1 MREEVKKE
9 NADILTEKDVATLV
23 YSFYEKVRQDELLAN
38 VFNPIKLELKRE
50 D

>member
-23 YSFYEKVRQDELLAN
+23 NSFHEKSGRMN
-38 VFNPIKLELKRE
+38 Y
-50 D
+50 